1 MISKQ
6 EEMWIGA
13 PRPWS
18 RGLSATVNGLQSQPS
33 SKWSDVYSINRF
45 GEAAAPPPAPT
56 FKPYWL
62 QRSTSSIGGGT
73 Q

>member
-1 MISKQ
+1 MITAQSRAG
-6 EEMWIGA
+6 IGG
-13 PRPWS
+13 PRPHL
-18 RGLSATVNGLQSQPS
+18 RGLSATVTGLQQPADR
-33 SKWSDVYSINRF
+33 KWAEVYAANRF